1 MIRSSTLIV
10 DPTKKVSINRP
21 RVKHAKTI
29 KNAPH
34 DDNDS
39 DFNEDSESE
48 EKLEAA

>member
-1 MIRSSTLIV
+1 LIV

-34 DDNDS
+34 YDNDS
-39 DFNEDSESE
+39 DFIEDSESE
-48 EKLEAA
+48 EKLKAA